1 MHIHVFI
8 AWCHTH
14 FHHLKMFIYSPF
26 DIISLFS
33 RFLETTDLSS
43 ICCFF
48 SFAQSQIYKLVQYF
62 AFQFSC
68 FHLSKM
74 NLIPLSVIAKASIC
88 PFWLPNNTPH
98 SLWIHL
104 PIGKFLGYFQNGEI
118 IRLFLT
124 LNVQFFC
131 AYKFLTLLGM
141 YVRVRKM
148 SHMSILYSI
157 L

>member
-1 MHIHVFI
+1 MCSQHGVIHISITWKCLYTVP
-8 AWCHTH
+8 
-14 FHHLKMFIYSPF
+14 L
-26 DIISLFS
+26 ISFPDSLDS
-33 RFLETTDLSS
+33 EKPQ
-43 ICCFF
+43 ICLLYAVFF

-74 NLIPLSVIAKASIC
+74 NLILLSVIAKASIC
-88 PFWLPNNTPH
+88 PFRLPNNTPH

-141 YVRVRKM
+141 CVRVRKM